1 MARDAAERRGPLD
14 AIDGTVREHGGT
26 RARGAR

>member
-1 MARDAAERRGPLD
+1 MVRDAAERRGPLD
-14 AIDGTVREHGGT
+14 AIDGTIREYVGT